1 MGNRSRHSDSNDLS
15 RPWTLV
21 EPSDA
26 RGRPNRRSPSGTPT
40 RTKESSQ
47 ATSGGNSARCRALP
61 RRSDLWGVSAP
72 IERGELHR
80 VAIAQALSCRPDV
93 VIADEPTQSLDAT
106 RQAEILDV
114 LREVNRK
121 FGCAIIFITHNPAL
135 LAGFAD
141 RVIVMYAGRIVEEGP
156 VPQVFR
162 QPLHPYTKGLLQLVP
177 ASLQDPD
184 RTRGQHLPALPG
196 SLSHSDRS
204 TRGCIFESRCF
215 ARTELC
221 QSESPREVV
230 PEEGRRVSCFNYEN

>member
-1 MGNRSRHSDSNDLS
+1 M
-15 RPWTLV
+15 
-21 EPSDA
+21 
-26 RGRPNRRSPSGTPT
+26 
-40 RTKESSQ
+40 
-47 ATSGGNSARCRALP
+47 
-61 RRSDLWGVSAP
+61 
-72 IERGELHR
+72 
-80 VAIAQALSCRPDV
+80 AIAQALSCRPDV

-196 SLSHSDRS
+196 SLYHSDRS